1 MGFIKRIIRN
11 TMYYKEVQEVL
22 SVATISLRV
31 DERDSKLI
39 RDYAKLKKTSVSDLM
54 RNTIIEKIED
64 EIDLENFDRVL
75 ASMEKTHSLD
85 DVKKELGL

>member
-1 MGFIKRIIRN
+1 MP
-11 TMYYKEVQEVL
+11 
-22 SVATISLRV
+22 TISLRV

-54 RNTIIEKIED
+54 RDAIIEKIED

-75 ASMEKTHSLD
+75 ASMEKTYSLD
-85 DVKKELGL
+85 EVKRELDI

>member
-1 MGFIKRIIRN
+1 MAN
-11 TMYYKEVQEVL
+11 
-22 SVATISLRV
+22 ISLRV

-39 RDYAKLKKTSVSDLM
+39 RDYAKMKKISVSELM
-54 RNTIIEKIED
+54 RNATIEKIED
-64 EIDLENFDRVL
+64 EIDIESFDRVL

>member
-1 MGFIKRIIRN
+1 M
-11 TMYYKEVQEVL
+11 
-22 SVATISLRV
+22 ATISLRI
-31 DERDSKLI
+31 DDRDSKLI

-54 RNTIIEKIED
+54 RNAIIEKIED

-75 ASMEKTHSLD
+75 ASMEKTHSLE

>member
-1 MGFIKRIIRN
+1 M
-11 TMYYKEVQEVL
+11 
-22 SVATISLRV
+22 ATISLRV
-31 DERDSKLI
+31 DDRDSKLI

-54 RNTIIEKIED
+54 RNAIIEKIED

-75 ASMEKTHSLD
+75 ANMEKTHSLD

>member
-1 MGFIKRIIRN
+1 M
-11 TMYYKEVQEVL
+11 
-22 SVATISLRV
+22 ATISLRV
-31 DERDSKLI
+31 DDRDSKLI

-54 RNTIIEKIED
+54 RNAIIEKIED

>member
-1 MGFIKRIIRN
+1 M
-11 TMYYKEVQEVL
+11 
-22 SVATISLRV
+22 ATISLRV

-54 RNTIIEKIED
+54 RNAIIEKIED